1 MMNKLERVANL
12 MIKNE
17 LTLAI
22 AESCTG
28 GLICH
33 TVTNIPGSS
42 TFFEVGIISYSNTA
56 KAQFLNVQKKTLER
70 YGAVSSQTAEE
81 MAQGIRIKAGADIG
95 LSTTGVAGPGGGTAE
110 KPVGLVYIALSNEKK
125 TTVYKYTFTGNR
137 WENKESTCQKA
148 LEILIKHLQ
157 KQ

>member
-1 MMNKLERVANL
+1 MMKELEKISEL
-12 MIKNE
+12 MIKNK

-42 TFFEVGIISYSNTA
+42 AFFQMGIVSYNNTA
-56 KAQFLNVQKKTLER
+56 KVNLLNVQRKTLQCH
-70 YGAVSSQTAEE
+70 GAVSSQTAEE
-81 MAQGIRIKAGADIG
+81 MAQGIRTKAGADIG
-95 LSTTGVAGPGGGTAE
+95 LSTTGIAGPGGGTPD
-110 KPVGLVYIALSNEKK
+110 KPVGLVYIALSDKK
-125 TTVYKYTFTGNR
+125 GTASYKYTFRGNR
-137 WENKESTCQKA
+137 WENKESTCQKS
-148 LEILIKHLQ
+148 LELLIKYLL

>member
-1 MMNKLERVANL
+1 MMKDLEKISEL
-12 MIKNE
+12 MIKNK

-28 GLICH
+28 GLISH

-42 TFFEVGIISYSNTA
+42 AFFQMGIVSYSNTA
-56 KAQFLNVQKKTLER
+56 KVNLLNVQRKTLQR
-70 YGAVSSQTAEE
+70 HGAVSSQTAEE

-95 LSTTGVAGPGGGTAE
+95 LSTTGIAGPGGGTPD
-110 KPVGLVYIALSNEKK
+110 KPVGLVYIALSDKK
-125 TTVYKYTFTGNR
+125 GNASYKYTFRGNR
-137 WENKESTCQKA
+137 WENKESTCQKS
-148 LEILIKHLQ
+148 LELLIKYLL